1 MNEPVQDALSTRYS
15 RRVFGQRA
23 TRWSLAGT
31 VALIAAACGSGV
43 SSEDLTALK
52 DELKSLK
59 TDMRKLQNGS
69 GAAVK
74 EAASSHGEP
83 ATSAPASSAHA
94 TDAHAPS
101 TTASSMSAPASG
113 GHAAAPGAPAHW
125 SYEGAAG
132 PEGWANL
139 APENAVCATGS
150 TQSPIDISFTQQVA
164 GGRTIFK
171 WDPNSPLSVVNNG
184 HTIQANLDKGS
195 KIEIDGT
202 PYDLLQFHFHAPS
215 EHTIEGKQAA
225 METHFVHKNEK
236 GELAV
241 IGVLHALGQD
251 NNALAPIWTALPKN
265 EGDKR
270 AVPSFDLLS
279 LLPGN
284 RQMFRYS
291 GSLTTPPCSEGVRWH
306 VMQSPTT
313 VSQQQVSAFLELFKG
328 GNSRPIQ
335 PLKARDILKE
345 AA

>member
-1 MNEPVQDALSTRYS
+1 MTERVHDALSTRYS

-43 SSEDLTALK
+43 TPEDLTAVR
-52 DELKSLK
+52 DELNSLK
-59 TDMRKLQNGS
+59 TDMRKLQNAS
-69 GAAVK
+69 GVASKETAA
-74 EAASSHGEP
+74 AHGEP
-83 ATSAPASSAHA
+83 ASNAPAGGVPA
-94 TDAHAPS
+94 DAHA
-101 TTASSMSAPASG
+101 ASSVAPAPG
-113 GHAAAPGAPAHW
+113 APTADAHAAAPGAHW
-125 SYEGAAG
+125 SYEGATG
-132 PEGWANL
+132 PEGWAHL
-139 APENAVCATGS
+139 APENAICATGS

-164 GGRTIFK
+164 GGRTVFR
-171 WDPNSPLSVVNNG
+171 WNPNSPLSVVNNG
-184 HTIQANLDKGS
+184 HTIQANLDRGS
-195 KIEIDGT
+195 TIEIDGT

-215 EHTIEGKQAA
+215 EHTIEGRQAA
-225 METHFVHKNEK
+225 METHFVHKN
-236 GELAV
+236 GRGDLAV

-251 NNALAPIWTALPKN
+251 NSALAPIWTALPKN

-279 LLPGN
+279 VLPGN

-328 GNSRPIQ
+328 GNARPIQ